1 MAIPGYQDV
10 MAPVLRS
17 AAHAPERTIRDITAD
32 VAREFGLTQQELEA
46 RLPSGTNVFVNR
58 VHWASTYLKKAG
70 LLESAGRALV
80 RITPKGQAVL
90 SSPPPRIDKAFLL
103 RYPSFQEFVRPK
115 EPTDASKEL
124 LSPLGETIETRTPR
138 ERIDAAAAELA
149 EDLADELLAKVKA
162 GSPRFFE
169 GLVLD
174 LLRAMG
180 YGGSRA
186 EASERL
192 GRSGDAGLDGLIR
205 QDRLGLDTVY
215 IQAKRW
221 DNTVGRP
228 SVQAF
233 AGSLD
238 GARARKGVFLTTS
251 TFSPEAREYVEG
263 IEKKIVLIDGEELV
277 DLMIEHNIGVS
288 PEATISLKRLD
299 SDYFEAE

>member
-1 MAIPGYQDV
+1 MG
-10 MAPVLRS
+10 PVLR
-17 AAHAPERTIRDITAD
+17 AAAKAQERSIREVAVD
-32 VAREFGLTQQELEA
+32 VAREFELNQQDLDA
-46 RLPSGTNVFVNR
+46 RLASGTNVFANR

-70 LLESAGRALV
+70 LLESAGRARV
-80 RITPKGQAVL
+80 RITPMGQAVL
-90 SSPPPRIDKAFLL
+90 SNPPPRIDRAFLL
-103 RYPSFQEFVRPK
+103 RYPTFQEFVRPQ
-115 EPTDASKEL
+115 EATDASKQL
-124 LSPLGETIETRTPR
+124 VPPLTSEAAETRTPR
-138 ERIDAAAAELA
+138 ERIDAAVAELA
-149 EDLADELLAKVKA
+149 EDLGDELLAKVKS

-186 EASERL
+186 EASELL

-228 SVQAF
+228 VVQAF

-238 GARARKGVFLTTS
+238 GARARKGVLLTTS
-251 TFSPEAREYVEG
+251 TFSPEARDYVRG
-263 IEKKIVLIDGEELV
+263 IEKKIVLIDGAELV
-277 DLMIEHNIGVS
+277 DLMTEHNIGVS
-288 PEATISLKRLD
+288 PEVTINVKRLD
-299 SDYFEAE
+299 LDYFEAD